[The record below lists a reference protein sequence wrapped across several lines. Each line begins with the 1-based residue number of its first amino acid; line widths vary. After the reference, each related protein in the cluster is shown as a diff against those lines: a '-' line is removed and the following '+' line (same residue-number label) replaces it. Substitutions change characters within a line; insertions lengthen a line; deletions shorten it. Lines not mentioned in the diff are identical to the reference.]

1 MSADESERRMKD
13 EEFQLQCPLPV
24 SGDRVLLAHGGGG
37 RLMQDLI
44 REIFLRSFDNELL
57 RQLHDGAT
65 FPVGKGT
72 LAFTTDSYVVSPL
85 FFPGGNIGSLA
96 VHGTVND
103 LAMCGAMPLYLS
115 AGFILEE
122 GLSLDML
129 RKVVES
135 MAKAAEGAGGQ
146 VVTGDTKVV
155 DRGKG
160 DGIFINTAGIGVV
173 PPGVRIGPQEV
184 KVGDRILLS
193 GDLGAHG
200 LAVMSV
206 REGLRFTGEIESD
219 SAPLHLVVR
228 DLLECGASV
237 HCLRD
242 LTRGGLASALNE
254 LAAGAKVG
262 MTVEERRIP
271 VRESVRGA
279 CELLGLDPL
288 YVANEGRF
296 VAFVPD
302 AHVEVALAAMRRHAV
317 AQQAVQI
324 GTITT
329 EHPSLVVLRTVLGTH
344 RILDLLSG
352 EQLPRIC

>member
-1 MSADESERRMKD
+1 MPDDR
-13 EEFQLQCPLPV
+13 EFQLQCPVPV
-24 SGDRVLLAHGGGG
+24 KSAMVQLAHGGGG

-44 REIFLRSFDNELL
+44 REVFLRSFDNALL

-65 FPVGKGT
+65 FPIEKGT

-85 FFPGGNIGSLA
+85 IFPGGNIGSLA
-96 VHGTVND
+96 VHGTIND
-103 LAMCGAMPLYLS
+103 LAMCGALPLHLS

-122 GLSLDML
+122 GLSMETL
-129 RKVVES
+129 RNVVES
-135 MAKAAEGAGGQ
+135 MAKAAEMAD
-146 VVTGDTKVV
+146 VRIVTGDTKVV

-160 DGIFINTAGIGVV
+160 DGMFINTAGIGVV
-173 PPGVRIGPQEV
+173 PTGLRIGPQEV
-184 KVGDRILLS
+184 KSGDRILLS
-193 GDLGAHG
+193 GDLGSHG

-206 REGLRFTGEIESD
+206 REGLRFTGEIQSD
-219 SAPLHLVVR
+219 SAPLHRVVR
-228 DLLECGASV
+228 DLLESGAHV

-242 LTRGGLASALNE
+242 LTRGGLVSALNE
-254 LAAGAKVG
+254 LAVGANVG
-262 MTVEERRIP
+262 MTIEERLIP

-296 VAFVPD
+296 VAFVPE
-302 AHVEVALAAMRRHAV
+302 AHVDAALDAMRRHTV
-317 AQQAVQI
+317 SHQAVQI
-324 GTITT
+324 GSVTA
-329 EHPSLVVLRTVLGTH
+329 ENSPLVVLQTMLGTH

>member
-1 MSADESERRMKD
+1 MADDRDM
-13 EEFQLQCPLPV
+13 QLYCPV
-24 SGDRVLLAHGGGG
+24 SVRSDIVQLAHGGGG

-65 FPVGKGT
+65 FPVEKGT

-135 MAKAAEGAGGQ
+135 MAKAAEGAGVQ

-219 SAPLHLVVR
+219 SAPLHQVVR

-242 LTRGGLASALNE
+242 LTRGGLATALNE

-262 MTVEERRIP
+262 MTVEERCIP

-302 AHVEVALAAMRRHAV
+302 AHVEAALAAMRRHAV

-324 GTITT
+324 GTVTT

>member
-1 MSADESERRMKD
+1 MKN
-13 EEFQLQCPLPV
+13 EKLQLQCPLPV

-37 RLMQDLI
+37 RLMQELI
-44 REIFLRSFDNELL
+44 RGVFVRSFDNELL
-57 RQLHDGAT
+57 RRLHDGAT
-65 FPVGKGT
+65 LQVEKGT

-85 FFPGGNIGSLA
+85 FFPGGDIGSLA

-103 LAMCGAMPLYLS
+103 LAMCGATPLYLS

-122 GLSLDML
+122 GLALETV

-135 MAKAAEGAGGQ
+135 MAKAAENAGIQ
-146 VVTGDTKVV
+146 IVTGDTKVV

-160 DGIFINTAGIGVV
+160 DGIFVNTAGIGVV
-173 PPGVRIGPQEV
+173 PPGIRIGPQEV
-184 KVGDRILLS
+184 QAGDRILLS
-193 GDLGAHG
+193 GDLASHG

-206 REGLRFTGEIESD
+206 REGLRFTGGIESD
-219 SAPLHLVVR
+219 SAPLHRVVR
-228 DLLECGASV
+228 DLLDSGASV

-254 LAAGAKVG
+254 LVAGANVG
-262 MTVEERRIP
+262 MTIEEGLIP

-296 VAFVPD
+296 VAIVPE
-302 AHVEVALAAMRRHAV
+302 AHVEAALAAMRRHSV

-324 GTITT
+324 GMVTT
-329 EHPSLVVLRTVLGTH
+329 DNPSLVVLQTLLGTH

>member
-1 MSADESERRMKD
+1 MNTHD
-13 EEFQLQCPLPV
+13 EFQLQCPLPV

-44 REIFLRSFDNELL
+44 RGIFLRSFDNEWL
-57 RQLHDGAT
+57 RRLHDGAT
-65 FPVGKGT
+65 FPVEGGT

-85 FFPGGNIGSLA
+85 FYPGGDIGSLA

-103 LAMCGAMPLYLS
+103 LAMCGAMPLHLS

-122 GLSLDML
+122 GLALDTL

-135 MAKAAEGAGGQ
+135 MAKAAEGAGVQ
-146 VVTGDTKVV
+146 VITGDTKVV

-160 DGIFINTAGIGVV
+160 DGIYINTAGIGVV
-173 PPGVRIGPQEV
+173 PPGVRIGPQELQP
-184 KVGDRILLS
+184 GDRILLS
-193 GDLGAHG
+193 GDLGSHG

-254 LAAGAKVG
+254 LAVSAQVG
-262 MTVEERRIP
+262 MTIEERLIP
-271 VRESVRGA
+271 VREPVRGA

-296 VAFVPD
+296 VVFVPD
-302 AHVEVALAAMRRHAV
+302 AHVEVALAAMRRHGA
-317 AQQAVQI
+317 AQQAAQI
-324 GTITT
+324 GIVTV

>member
-1 MSADESERRMKD
+1 VGDDRD
-13 EEFQLQCPLPV
+13 LQLHCPV
-24 SGDRVLLAHGGGG
+24 SVRSDNVQLAHGGGG
-37 RLMQDLI
+37 RLMQELI
-44 REIFLRSFDNELL
+44 RGVFLRSFDNTLL

-65 FPVGKGT
+65 FPVEKGT

-85 FFPGGNIGSLA
+85 FFPGGDIGSLA

-122 GLSLDML
+122 GLSMETLG
-129 RKVVES
+129 KVVES
-135 MAKAAEGAGGQ
+135 MAKAAEEAGVQ

-160 DGIFINTAGIGVV
+160 DGIFINTAGIGIV
-173 PPGVRIGPQEV
+173 PPDARINPQEV
-184 KVGDRILLS
+184 KAGDRILLS
-193 GDLGAHG
+193 GDLGSHG

-206 REGLRFTGEIESD
+206 REGLRFTADIESD
-219 SAPLHLVVR
+219 SAPLHQVVR
-228 DLLECGASV
+228 DLLESGVPV

-254 LAAGAKVG
+254 LAAGANVG
-262 MTVEERRIP
+262 MTVEERLIP

-296 VAFVPD
+296 VAFVPE
-302 AHVEVALAAMRRHAV
+302 AYVETALAAMRRHSV
-317 AQQAVQI
+317 AQQAIQI
-324 GTITT
+324 GMVTAQN
-329 EHPSLVVLRTVLGTH
+329 PPLVVVQTLLGTH

>member
-1 MSADESERRMKD
+1 MSADEREGLMKD
-13 EEFQLQCPLPV
+13 EALPLQCPLPV

-37 RLMQDLI
+37 RLMQELI
-44 REIFLRSFDNELL
+44 RGVFLRSFDNAWL

-65 FPVGKGT
+65 FPVEKGT

-85 FFPGGNIGSLA
+85 FFPGGDIGSLA

-103 LAMCGAMPLYLS
+103 LAMCGATPLYLS

-122 GLSLDML
+122 GLALETL

-135 MAKAAEGAGGQ
+135 MAKAAEGAGVQ

-173 PPGVRIGPQEV
+173 PPGARIGPQEV
-184 KVGDRILLS
+184 KPGDRILLS
-193 GDLGAHG
+193 GDLGLHG

-206 REGLRFTGEIESD
+206 RDGLHFTGDIESD
-219 SAPLHLVVR
+219 SAPLHRVVR
-228 DLLECGASV
+228 ALLESGVPV

-242 LTRGGLASALNE
+242 LTRGGLVSALNE
-254 LAAGAKVG
+254 LAAGANVG
-262 MTVEERRIP
+262 MTIEEPLSP
-271 VRESVRGA
+271 VRASVRGA

-296 VAFVPD
+296 VAFVPESHVD
-302 AHVEVALAAMRRHAV
+302 AALAAMRRHRV
-317 AQQAVQI
+317 AQDAVQI
-324 GTITT
+324 GTVT
-329 EHPSLVVLRTVLGTH
+329 EDSPPIVVLRTVLGTH

>member
-1 MSADESERRMKD
+1 MGDNKSFEPE
-13 EEFQLQCPLPV
+13 CPLPTFEKKTV
-24 SGDRVLLAHGGGG
+24 QLAHGGGG
-37 RLMQDLI
+37 RLMQELI
-44 REIFLRSFDNELL
+44 RDVFVRAFDNPMLA
-57 RQLHDGAT
+57 QLHDGAT
-65 FPVGKGT
+65 WPVAEGT

-129 RKVVES
+129 RKVVQS
-135 MAKAAEGAGGQ
+135 MAKAAEGAGVQ

-219 SAPLHLVVR
+219 SAPLHQVVR

-262 MTVEERRIP
+262 MTIEEHLIP

-302 AHVEVALAAMRRHAV
+302 AHAEAALAAMRRHAV

-324 GTITT
+324 GTVTM